1 MIILFNYCAD
11 MKNYESF
18 KSFSYIYIYIY
29 IYILCLVAK
38 KFSFPLFYRMNLFL
52 LLLFFNNSI
61 GGEEKFEH
69 CISLLEKPEI
79 NN

>member
-1 MIILFNYCAD
+1 MIILFNYCVD
-11 MKNYESF
+11 VENYESF
-18 KSFSYIYIYIY
+18 KGFSYIYIYIY
-29 IYILCLVAK
+29 ICLVVK
-38 KFSFPLFYRMNLFL
+38 KFSFPLFYKINLFL